1 MENLKLGYQ
10 GGLERS
16 SGTYQK
22 TELFFFFL
30 TVFFV

>member
-22 TELFFFFL
+22 TEVFFFL